1 MEKSE
6 NLAII
11 TNEKTFKNKDGFFC
25 DNIDMK
31 SIPEGLNNSFN
42 VELFVRKS
50 KKERLSHSINLKN
63 ISILNGIISYILDVI
78 KKSKKY
84 KKYLVISIT
93 PYTFLIS
100 LLLFTLK
107 KEVHIYLRS
116 DGYEEYKCYSRYLG
130 PLTYHIMFSILSW
143 KAKFIACRRHILKSK
158 KGLVVSPSQLNEK
171 WFKDTKIESQKEIKL
186 LYVGRIRPEKGIV
199 SLIKILKKVKL
210 NYNLSIINPEKEF
223 ENNIESQN
231 IKVLY
236 FNKKHESLIKIYDE
250 HNIFVLPSFTE
261 GHPQV
266 LDEALSRLI
275 PTIVF
280 SEISHVKR
288 DREGVFISERTPEAL
303 SNKIKFIISEY
314 KNIQEKIKTNKLP
327 LKENFLNDM
336 TKIIQNKAL

>member
-84 KKYLVISIT
+84 EKYLVISIT

-130 PLTYHIMFSILSW
+130 PLVYHMMFSILSW

-186 LYVGRIRPEKGIV
+186 LYVGRIRP
-199 SLIKILKKVKL
+199 
-210 NYNLSIINPEKEF
+210 
-223 ENNIESQN
+223 
-231 IKVLY
+231 
-236 FNKKHESLIKIYDE
+236 
-250 HNIFVLPSFTE
+250 
-261 GHPQV
+261 
-266 LDEALSRLI
+266 
-275 PTIVF
+275 
-280 SEISHVKR
+280 
-288 DREGVFISERTPEAL
+288 
-303 SNKIKFIISEY
+303 
-314 KNIQEKIKTNKLP
+314 
-327 LKENFLNDM
+327 
-336 TKIIQNKAL
+336 